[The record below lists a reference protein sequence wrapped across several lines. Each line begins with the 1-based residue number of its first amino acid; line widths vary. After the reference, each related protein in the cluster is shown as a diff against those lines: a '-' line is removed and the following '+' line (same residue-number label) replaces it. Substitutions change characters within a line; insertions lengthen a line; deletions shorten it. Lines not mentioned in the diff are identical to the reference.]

1 MTINDGSMLRREA
14 DCFSRLLC
22 GAAAPPDAIEA
33 YIDAHGHLD
42 ALRSANAFQGKLV
55 RHASRGVFSARMADG
70 YARFFDPR
78 GPLRHKLVLMLAIL
92 ESMPPTHRLLDAPVG
107 GALLGAA
114 VHLVLNGL
122 RAVFCIVLGV
132 LFFAPLR
139 LVTRIP

>member
-1 MTINDGSMLRREA
+1 MNDDPTLRREA

-22 GAAAPPDAIEA
+22 GVAAPPDAIEA
-33 YIDAHGHLD
+33 YIDAHGHRD
-42 ALRSANAFQGKLV
+42 ALRSANAFQEKLV
-55 RHASRGVFSARMADG
+55 QHASRGVFSARMADG

-107 GALLGAA
+107 GAFLGA
-114 VHLVLNGL
+114 VVYLVLHGL
-122 RAVFCIVLGV
+122 RAVFCIVLGI

-139 LVTRIP
+139 FVTQEP